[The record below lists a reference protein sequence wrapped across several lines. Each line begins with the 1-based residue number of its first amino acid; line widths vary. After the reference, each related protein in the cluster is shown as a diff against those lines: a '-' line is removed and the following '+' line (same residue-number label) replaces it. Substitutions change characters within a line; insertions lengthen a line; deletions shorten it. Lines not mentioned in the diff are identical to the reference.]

1 MLVTLE
7 NVKMLSIFMLL
18 YRYFDDDEEEFL
30 QLANQLLEQKVP

>member
-1 MLVTLE
+1 MLVALE